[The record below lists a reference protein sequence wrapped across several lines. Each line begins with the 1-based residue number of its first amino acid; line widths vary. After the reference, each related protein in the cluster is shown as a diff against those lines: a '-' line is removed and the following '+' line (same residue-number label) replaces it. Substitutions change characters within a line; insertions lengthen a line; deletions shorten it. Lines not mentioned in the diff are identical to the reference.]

1 MMQITILYDRHVI
14 KDRIQISIAVIE
26 FLAFA

>member
-14 KDRIQISIAVIE
+14 KDQIQISMAVIE